1 MNLAITLLVAV
12 GIASIVGA
20 VLKQNEA
27 FQNYIIKFG
36 PFWFEV
42 FDTLGLYAVYSAA
55 WFLLILTFLVI
66 STSTCI
72 YRNAPSMLRDMRSHR
87 LDVHCN
93 SLNAF
98 HNRHCWPVFMRNC

>member
-12 GIASIVGA
+12 GVASIVGT

-27 FQNYIIKFG
+27 FQNYIIKSG

-42 FDTLGLYAVYSAA
+42 FDTPGLYDVYSAA

-72 YRNAPSMLRDMRSHR
+72 YRNAPSMLRDMRSRR
-87 LDVHCN
+87 LDVRFN
-93 SLNAF
+93 SLNAL
-98 HNRHCWPVFMRNC
+98 HNRHSWPVFMRNC